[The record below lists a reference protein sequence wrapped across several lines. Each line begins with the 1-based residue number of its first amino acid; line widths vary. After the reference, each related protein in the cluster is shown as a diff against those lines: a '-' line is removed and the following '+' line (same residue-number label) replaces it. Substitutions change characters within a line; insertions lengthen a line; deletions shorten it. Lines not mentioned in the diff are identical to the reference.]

1 MVLVNVRFP
10 IGVAPLFEQCF
21 RGFQA
26 DSLLSYFIFSEMK
39 ELFLTLMKL
48 FVKGDSVDGLSSKD
62 LIKLDECDPVIQL
75 NNSKMDFVLEVFL
88 RKVCRLSSE
97 EQC

>member
-1 MVLVNVRFP
+1 MRFH

-26 DSLLSYFIFSEMK
+26 DSLLSYFILIEMK
-39 ELFLTLMKL
+39 ELLLTLMKL
-48 FVKGDSVDGLSSKD
+48 FIKRDSVDGPSSKD

-75 NNSKMDFVLEVFL
+75 NDSKMDFVLEVFL

-97 EQC
+97 KQC